1 MDVAHSQFFMVFMR
15 AYYTITRNTQWGL
28 TQNPIWNSQNP
39 IQQALYVEI
48 LGINSHICSFYNS
61 ALINLNFLNVFT
73 YSSGKKIEKHKE
85 VTLVFLPKLTKVTKF
100 QFIFVC
106 RL

>member
-39 IQQALYVEI
+39 IQQAPYVEI
-48 LGINSHICSFYNS
+48 LGVNSHICSFYNS
-61 ALINLNFLNVFT
+61 ALINLNFLTVFT
-73 YSSGKKIEKHKE
+73 YLSGKKVEKHKR
-85 VTLVFLPKLTKVTKF
+85 VTLVFFSYAYRENKVSIHF
-100 QFIFVC
+100 C
-106 RL
+106 M